1 MKTRAATIVAAM
13 IAFILSSANLSAAPE
28 ETEPAVEPCLTSP
41 RDYTPPGT
49 RWRYRIE
56 RSTGRHCWYLKD
68 EAEKAARKAPEQ
80 VTADAEEPVAASPRR
95 KSAAPRML
103 SDARAELSQTP
114 VEQDVIRPAPA
125 PGASA
130 PAPVAERNQTTAKS
144 ANLLAQA
151 PAARW
156 PTSSAVNAANPPAP
170 NPPTLP
176 APAEQSAEVQ
186 SAPAAPPAK
195 PQVMPRA
202 VPPMPASE
210 KPLSLP
216 MLITIVAGGLSVLGV
231 IVSMLLAWRASRI
244 ARMSPGVPLPPLEMP
259 DQPRKPG
266 DLYRERKRMRA
277 QKSGRRAA

>member
-1 MKTRAATIVAAM
+1 MNTRAATIVAAM
-13 IAFILSSANLSAAPE
+13 IASILSSANLAAAPE
-28 ETEPAVEPCLTSP
+28 ETEPATEPCLTSP

-56 RSTGRHCWYLKD
+56 RSTGRHCWFLKD
-68 EAEKAARKAPEQ
+68 EVEKGARKAPEQ
-80 VTADAEEPVAASPRR
+80 VTADAEEPVAATPRR
-95 KSAAPRML
+95 KPAAPRAL

-125 PGASA
+125 VGASA

-144 ANLLAQA
+144 ANMLAQA

-156 PTSSAVNAANPPAP
+156 PDSATAVNSASNPPA
-170 NPPTLP
+170 

-186 SAPAAPPAK
+186 PPTTPPGK

-244 ARMSPGVPLPPLEMP
+244 ARMSPGIPLPPLETP
-259 DQPRKPG
+259 DQPRRPG
-266 DLYRERKRMRA
+266 DLYRQRKRMRA

>member
-1 MKTRAATIVAAM
+1 MNTRAATIVAAM
-13 IAFILSSANLSAAPE
+13 IASILSSANLAAAPE
-28 ETEPAVEPCLTSP
+28 ETEPATEPCLTSP

-56 RSTGRHCWYLKD
+56 RSTGRHCWFLKD
-68 EAEKAARKAPEQ
+68 EVEKGARKAPEQ
-80 VTADAEEPVAASPRR
+80 VTADAEEPVAATPRR
-95 KSAAPRML
+95 KPAAPRAL

-125 PGASA
+125 AGASA

-144 ANLLAQA
+144 ANMLAQA

-156 PTSSAVNAANPPAP
+156 PDSATAVNSASNPPA
-170 NPPTLP
+170 

-186 SAPAAPPAK
+186 PPTTPPGK

-244 ARMSPGVPLPPLEMP
+244 ARMSPGIPLPPLETP
-259 DQPRKPG
+259 DQPRRPG
-266 DLYRERKRMRA
+266 DLYRQRKRMRA

>member
-1 MKTRAATIVAAM
+1 MNTRAATIVAAM
-13 IAFILSSANLSAAPE
+13 IASILSSANLAAAPE
-28 ETEPAVEPCLTSP
+28 ETEPAAEPATEPCLTSP

-56 RSTGRHCWYLKD
+56 RSTGRHCWFLKD
-68 EAEKAARKAPEQ
+68 EVEKGARKAPEQ
-80 VTADAEEPVAASPRR
+80 VTADAEEPVAATPRR
-95 KSAAPRML
+95 KPAAPRAL

-125 PGASA
+125 VGASA

-144 ANLLAQA
+144 ANMLAQA

-156 PTSSAVNAANPPAP
+156 PDSTTAANSAS
-170 NPPTLP
+170 NPPP

-186 SAPAAPPAK
+186 SAPTTPPAK

-244 ARMSPGVPLPPLEMP
+244 ARMSPGIPLPPLETP
-259 DQPRKPG
+259 DQPRRPG
-266 DLYRERKRMRA
+266 DLYRQRKRMRA